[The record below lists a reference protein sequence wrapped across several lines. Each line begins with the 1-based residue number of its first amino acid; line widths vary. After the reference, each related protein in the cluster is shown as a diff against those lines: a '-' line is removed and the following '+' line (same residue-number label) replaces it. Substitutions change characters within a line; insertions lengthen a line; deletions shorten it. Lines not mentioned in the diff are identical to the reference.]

1 MRADTVEH
9 SGKIVEITPQFTT
22 VEIVSESACSACHA
36 KGLCSLGESKTKAV
50 QVPTSPWQNYQVG
63 DTVIL
68 QLKASM
74 GHKAVWIGYVI
85 PLIVLMAVLLGATA
99 TGVHELKAGLLS
111 IAAVALYYLAVWLF
125 QEKLKKEY
133 IFSIKQ

>member
-1 MRADTVEH
+1 MKGEVTH
-9 SGKIVEITPQFTT
+9 SGKIVEITPELTT

-50 QVPTSPWQNYQVG
+50 QLPTSGWSNYQVG
-63 DTVIL
+63 DDVTLV
-68 QLKASM
+68 LKASM

-85 PLIVLMAVLLGATA
+85 PLIVLMAVLLGAVTL
-99 TGVHELKAGLLS
+99 GVHELSAGLAA
-111 IAAVALYYLAVWLF
+111 IAAVGVYYLVVWMF
-125 QEKLKKEY
+125 QSKLKKEY

>member
-85 PLIVLMAVLLGATA
+85 PLIILMAVLLGATA

>member
-85 PLIVLMAVLLGATA
+85 PLIILMVVLLGATA

>member
-85 PLIVLMAVLLGATA
+85 PLIILMAVLLGVTA

-125 QEKLKKEY
+125 QEKLKNEY